1 MSISTSPILGGIA
14 QATKAQA
21 LAYLLSAPGRK
32 VTDAEAAQI
41 VDAYLATGAREGI
54 AWDKAFAQSCH
65 ETARFTFPNQVPI
78 AAHNPAGIGAINDGK
93 SYRTFADWPTGIAMQ
108 FYHLQAWA
116 HAPGGERSIRYKE
129 VTEAAKTKGY
139 AVTFGDLGGRWA
151 VPGDGYGV
159 GLDRHHAGI
168 LAMPKETNMAPRIA
182 LAAGHKNSSGGD
194 AFEKEQTGPLC
205 AAVAKHCRALGM
217 DVRVVQPDD
226 GMGTIAG
233 SLDVVGNTVVGWD
246 KAGWTP
252 DIFLECHTEGGGGV
266 GAFAIYPDWQGDV
279 DADVRDTLGPD
290 VARRIAAAT
299 GLGLGAG
306 GDGVMSERQTGVGAS
321 GSRLGIFRTTA
332 PLAASTTRLIIEY
345 GAHDRQPDQ
354 GIAESPGFYDR
365 CGQATAEAFA
375 EFLAWSVPD
384 SSTTPPPPQPDP
396 GIVTPQT
403 AWGGAGEIVSYEQI
417 LVVRDPASGQVSQKR
432 QIDFTFVG
440 DWVQLTK

>member
-194 AFEKEQTGPLC
+194 AFEQSQTGPLC
-205 AAVAKHCRALGM
+205 AAVAQHCRALGM

-226 GMGTIAG
+226 GRGMFPGG
-233 SLDVVGNTVVGWD
+233 LDAVGRRVVEWAE
-246 KAGWTP
+246 AGWVP
-252 DIFLECHTEGGGGV
+252 DVFLEVHTEGGGST
-266 GAFAIYPDWQGDV
+266 GAFAIWPDWGDDV
-279 DADVRDTLGPD
+279 DIDVRDELGPL
-290 VARRIAAAT
+290 VANAVALGT
-299 GLGLGAG
+299 GLRVR
-306 GDGVMSERQTGVGAS
+306 GDGTMSEKQTGVGAQ
-321 GSRLGIFRTTA
+321 GSRLGIFRTTE
-332 PLAASTTRLIIEY
+332 PIKGTTTRLIVEY
-345 GAHDRQPDQ
+345 GAHDKEPDLS
-354 GIAESPGFYDR
+354 IAKGPGFAEACGEATAAALAEYLDWTVTPPAPTVESPFIR
-365 CGQATAEAFA
+365 MWKH
-375 EFLAWSVPD
+375 FLA
-384 SSTTPPPPQPDP
+384 
-396 GIVTPQT
+396 
-403 AWGGAGEIVSYEQI
+403 A
-417 LVVRDPASGQVSQKR
+417 
-432 QIDFTFVG
+432 
-440 DWVQLTK
+440 